1 MGDINN
7 NVGFPDTEPLVCDYP
22 GSLAVPPLE
31 LMFLSDGSIS
41 SVATGKCAPV
51 TSLTDTGSKAT
62 NQQHLSGAFLG
73 LAGSRKA
80 ATDGSG
86 TMTVHRKAIR
96 QMTCNALLSA
106 AKVGDMVA
114 GSVLTATGGTALTSF
129 IVEVTTDASKKIGY
143 VIQAAAAGSTT
154 LKVYFQSNVVSET
167 LGGSQAINTAA
178 NLTLTG
184 NLSVGGNSAITG
196 SEAVTGDISAT
207 NAVFTGNATS
217 SGFVSS
223 KAAALAATGTVIGNA
238 AAIIA
243 QANAVTGATNTGV
256 QLPTIASGK
265 VKPIFVRSDPSN
277 AILVYP
283 AVNCTIDGGSANAA
297 VSLAAGE
304 KRVFFSDGA
313 SNHMSIKSA

>member
-1 MGDINN
+1 MGDMNN

-41 SVATGKCAPV
+41 SVAAGKCAPV

-62 NQQHLSGAFLG
+62 NQQKLSGAFLG

-80 ATDGSG
+80 TTDGSG
-86 TMTVHRKAIR
+86 TMAIHRQAIR
-96 QMTCNALLSA
+96 QMTCNTLLSA

-154 LKVYFQSNVVSET
+154 LKVYFQSNVVPET

-178 NLTLTG
+178 NLTLAG
-184 NLSVGGNSAITG
+184 NLSVGGNSAIIRQNTG
-196 SEAVTGDISAT
+196 LINGSVDQ
-207 NAVFTGNATS
+207 
-217 SGFVSS
+217 
-223 KAAALAATGTVIGNA
+223 AALLIWNLVAAYIEETENR
-238 AAIIA
+238 IIDA
-243 QANAVTGATNTGV
+243 EFAKTEAERKIESC
-256 QLPTIASGK
+256 LSG
-265 VKPIFVRSDPSN
+265 
-277 AILVYP
+277 
-283 AVNCTIDGGSANAA
+283 
-297 VSLAAGE
+297 
-304 KRVFFSDGA
+304 
-313 SNHMSIKSA
+313 